1 MGSYFAMAF
10 FPSFDN
16 QYCVRNLKLRGFKT
30 EKAARQAIER
40 AKLDGYVKKLG
51 QSVPVWSNV
60 K

>member
-10 FPSFDN
+10 FPSFEN

-30 EKAARQAIER
+30 EQAARLAIVR
-40 AKLDGYVKKLG
+40 SKRDGYVKKLG
-51 QSVPVWSNV
+51 QNTPVWSNV